1 MIYIDTSV
9 ALAQLFAE
17 DRKPPPELWSASLV
31 SSRLIEYD
39 LWNRVHA
46 YGLGGSHGGAARE
59 LLGRVAFLELVPEV
73 LKRSLEPFPSRVRT
87 LDALHLASFDFLQR
101 RHRDLQLA
109 SFDDRM
115 ASAASELGFDLFE
128 L

>member
-1 MIYIDTSV
+1 M
-9 ALAQLFAE
+9 
-17 DRKPPPELWSASLV
+17 
-31 SSRLIEYD
+31 
-39 LWNRVHA
+39 
-46 YGLGGSHGGAARE
+46 
-59 LLGRVAFLELVPEV
+59 AFLELAPEV
-73 LKRSLEPFPSRVRT
+73 LKRSLEPFPFRVRT

-115 ASAASELGFDLFE
+115 ARAESALGFDLFE

>member
-1 MIYIDTSV
+1 M
-9 ALAQLFAE
+9 AK
-17 DRKPPPELWSASLV
+17 DRKPPPELWSASIV
-31 SSRLIEYD
+31 SSRLTEYE

-46 YGLGGSHGGAARE
+46 YGLAGSHGAAARE
-59 LLGRVAFLELVPEV
+59 LLGRMAFLELAPEV
-73 LKRSLEPFPSRVRT
+73 LKRSLEPFPFRVRT

-115 ASAASELGFDLFE
+115 ARAESALGFDLFE